1 LLSDVTIEQQ
11 RALVDRIRSGD
22 SSAETELVHQFGRR
36 LFVMAWARTRD
47 REAARELTQDIMVA
61 VIRSLRDGKLE
72 NAEKLPAFVHG
83 TARNLINN
91 YLRLRRQRP
100 IEEPLTLELTHC
112 GFEVEVENAE
122 RLRLVHRALE
132 QMGTED
138 RRILLMTLVDGLKPG
153 EIAAELGLTSEVVRT
168 RKLRAIKKIT
178 DFVRNMSRI

>member
-1 LLSDVTIEQQ
+1 M
-11 RALVDRIRSGD
+11 
-22 SSAETELVHQFGRR
+22 HQFGRR

-100 IEEPLTLELTHC
+100 IGNPLTLELTHC
-112 GFEVEVENAE
+112 GFEV
-122 RLRLVHRALE
+122 
-132 QMGTED
+132 Q
-138 RRILLMTLVDGLKPG
+138 
-153 EIAAELGLTSEVVRT
+153 
-168 RKLRAIKKIT
+168 
-178 DFVRNMSRI
+178 